1 MFKITLLLSSVFI
14 VSCTT
19 SPVTNSKKAQLEK
32 NLNSQMTKD
41 TKNMKLP
48 KANLEHEGVEN
59 RSEIVGWGD
68 KKPIAPK
75 GFEVILFA
83 KGLKH
88 PRRILELPN
97 GDILVAESD
106 DPSKSADQIRL
117 LRDKDGDGVAE
128 EKHVLLKDFK
138 QPYGMAY
145 IKGKLYVSGVDALKV
160 YNYKLGSNKISSKA
174 KQLLYLPAGG
184 YNHHWT
190 RNLIVAKDKKHLY
203 ISVGSSSNVGEH
215 GMDKEV
221 RRANILKVKLNGTSE
236 EVFAAGLR
244 NPVGMS
250 FSSKGDL
257 WTVVN
262 ERDNIGDDLV
272 PDYLTKVKKDGF
284 YGWPYSYYGQNADPR
299 RADERD
305 DLIEKALVPDVA
317 LGAHTASL
325 GLSFYDKKSFPK
337 FYHNGAFIGQHGSW
351 NRKVLSGYQVAFVPF
366 KKGKPSDDPKAFLT
380 GFVADRDQS
389 KVYGRPVGVEV
400 IRTGDLLV
408 ADDASNRIWLV
419 RKK

>member
-1 MFKITLLLSSVFI
+1 MFKIYLPLSLVFLF
-14 VSCTT
+14 SCSSSMLTD
-19 SPVTNSKKAQLEK
+19 SQRVELKK
-32 NLNSQMTKD
+32 NLSKQMTKD

-48 KANLEHEGVEN
+48 KANLDHEGVVN
-59 RSEIVGWGD
+59 RSSIVSWGD
-68 KKPIAPK
+68 KKPTAPK

-83 KGLKH
+83 NELKH

-106 DPSKSADQIRL
+106 DASKSKNQIRL

-128 EKHVLLKDFK
+128 EKHVLLKEFK

-145 IKGKLYVSGVDALKV
+145 LKGKLYVSGVDAVKV
-160 YNYKLGSNKISSKA
+160 YNYSLGRNKINSKGV
-174 KQLLYLPAGG
+174 QIIYLPAGG

-190 RNLIVAKDKKHLY
+190 RNLMVSQDKKHLY

-221 RRANILKVKLNGTSE
+221 RRANILKVNLDGSQE
-236 EVFAAGLR
+236 QVFAAGLR
-244 NPVGMS
+244 NPVGMD
-250 FSSKGDL
+250 FSSKGEL

-272 PDYLTKVKKDGF
+272 PDYLAKVKQGDF

-299 RADERD
+299 RAGERD
-305 DLIEKALVPDVA
+305 DLVKKAKVPSVA

-325 GLSFYDKKSFPK
+325 GLSFYNKKSFPK
-337 FYHNGAFIGQHGSW
+337 AYHNGAFIGQHGSW
-351 NRKVLSGYQVAFVPF
+351 NRKVLSGYQVVFVAF
-366 KKGKPSDDPKAFLT
+366 KNGQPSADPKPFLT
-380 GFVADRDQS
+380 GFVADEDSS

-400 IRTGDLLV
+400 LSTGDLLV
-408 ADDASNRIWLV
+408 ADDASNSIWLV